1 MITKRIRLTPI
12 DVVLGALLLAFL
24 AYLAHQVTAQI
35 HYRWNWQAIPQYLLR
50 FDSDQSRWVPN
61 LLLQGLFTTIRLSL
75 WATVLGTLIGAV
87 MGLMR
92 TSRSLFNRMV
102 SRTYVESIRNLPP
115 LVLIFIFYYFISDQ
129 VIPLLDVEQ
138 VVRQSPPMV
147 QRLIAFSMAPPQ
159 LLMPFISATI
169 TLAIF
174 EGAYITEIVRAGIE
188 SIDKGQ
194 WEASRA
200 IGLSRRQQLRLVIFP
215 LVIRRILPPLSGQ
228 FVSTIKDSAI
238 VAVIS
243 IQDLTFQGME
253 LMAATYLTF
262 EVWITITLM
271 YLALTLPCSM
281 LIQRLENAMTR
292 RYDL

>member
-1 MITKRIRLTPI
+1 
-12 DVVLGALLLAFL
+12 
-24 AYLAHQVTAQI
+24 
-35 HYRWNWQAIPQYLLR
+35 
-50 FDSDQSRWVPN
+50 
-61 LLLQGLFTTIRLSL
+61 
-75 WATVLGTLIGAV
+75 
-87 MGLMR
+87 
-92 TSRSLFNRMV
+92 
-102 SRTYVESIRNLPP
+102 
-115 LVLIFIFYYFISDQ
+115 
-129 VIPLLDVEQ
+129 
-138 VVRQSPPMV
+138 MV

-200 IGLSRRQQLRLVIFP
+200 IGLSRHQQLRLVIFP

-281 LIQRLENAMTR
+281 LIQRLENAMAR
-292 RYDL
+292 RYEL

>member
-1 MITKRIRLTPI
+1 
-12 DVVLGALLLAFL
+12 
-24 AYLAHQVTAQI
+24 
-35 HYRWNWQAIPQYLLR
+35 
-50 FDSDQSRWVPN
+50 
-61 LLLQGLFTTIRLSL
+61 
-75 WATVLGTLIGAV
+75 

-92 TSRSLFNRMV
+92 TSHSLFNRLV

-129 VIPLLDVEQ
+129 IIPLLDVEQ
-138 VVRQSPPMV
+138 AVRQASPLV
-147 QRLIAFSMAPPQ
+147 QCLITFGMAPPQ

-253 LMAATYLTF
+253 LMASTYLTF

-281 LIQRLENAMTR
+281 LIQRLESVMNR
-292 RYDL
+292 RYEL